1 MKKKDNEKQFDVTV
15 IGGGLTGK
23 LMVTLL
29 IKSNIFKK
37 NKLCWINTEKKISK
51 DKRVSFINFKN
62 FFKLENDYKINFL
75 TNHYLKI
82 NKIQIHN
89 TDEIKPLCLEDEVG
103 HGVVIRNDILK
114 SSLIVS
120 EDDLTVYK
128 SKVISTSYDEFLR
141 YLILENGMKI
151 NTSLVLSADGN
162 LSPVRNMSNINFID
176 HDLDH
181 TIISGYLNT
190 NNFDSNTA
198 KQIFLKDSFI
208 GLLPVSK
215 TVVNFVWSL
224 DNQTLNKK
232 VNFEYYDEISE
243 RLNSFFSKYNVNFN
257 QTELQNKKLQIYP
270 INIKYV
276 QNPFKKRLALIGDS
290 AHSIHPLAGQGFNLS
305 IEDCF
310 HMMDCIRNAT
320 KIGKDFGEISVLT
333 EYSKLTRSRTN
344 FITFITTILFY
355 VFKKKNNFVN
365 KMINVG
371 LKNIEKTSLKGIFK
385 ILARGY

>member
-1 MKKKDNEKQFDVTV
+1 
-15 IGGGLTGK
+15 
-23 LMVTLL
+23 MVSLL

-62 FFKLENDYKINFL
+62 FFKLENDYKMNFL
-75 TNHYLKI
+75 INDYLKI

-208 GLLPVSK
+208 GVLPFSK
-215 TVVNFVWSL
+215 NAINFVWSL
-224 DNQTLNKK
+224 DNQVLNKK
-232 VNFEYYDEISE
+232 VNFEYYDEIIK
-243 RLNSFFSKYNVNFN
+243 RLNNFFYKYDVNF
-257 QTELQNKKLQIYP
+257 ERPLSKDEKLQIYP

-276 QNPFKKRLALIGDS
+276 QNPFKERLILIGDA

-310 HMMDCIRNAT
+310 NVIKCIRKAKNV
-320 KIGKDFGEISVLT
+320 GKDYGDNSVLY
-333 EYSKLTRSRTN
+333 EYNSLGISRRN
-344 FITFITTILFY
+344 FITLVTTSIFFI
-355 VFKKKNNFVN
+355 FKKNTNLINQFVN
-365 KMINVG
+365 ISLKKIDRTP
-371 LKNIEKTSLKGIFK
+371 LKNIFK
-385 ILARGY
+385 SLARGY